1 MEFAE
6 TFSFHRVFSSHM
18 VLQRE
23 QPIRFSGKATPGK
36 SVTLAFA
43 GEERRVSAGADGE
56 WTAEFPAMR
65 AGGPYTLTLSGAPGV
80 QPILFDDILI
90 GEVWMCTGQSNMEM
104 PVYSENPFWQTLN
117 AREEL
122 KKADHPRI
130 RFYNSM
136 LTRRIAPDGPLPEE
150 NGTGWQPCNAETV
163 AQFSACGY
171 FFGRTLEED
180 LDVPIGLVATAWG
193 GTIIEAWISQRK
205 FQEKSWEPFVEQTSV
220 DAMWRELRN
229 SGEFQSL
236 FEWLDNFDAL
246 GRADSALFQLDADVS
261 NWQKITAP
269 SLSLPCP
276 GRYLVRAEFDLPES
290 FAGQDVTLE
299 TGVFNDTDRTF
310 LNGELIGSTGLEHPA
325 YWNVSRR
332 YRVPA
337 RLLRPGRN
345 CVVIEVDNHYSTGS
359 ANLSNWK
366 ISDETDSLEFQ
377 PVSCWTTIFTV
388 PAGFPLRPNVP
399 TPGSGRTPDG
409 PNYPS
414 TLFNGMLYPW
424 FRYTIRGTIWYQG
437 CSNNGEFTYYPLHKM
452 LIDDLREHW
461 KDPEMPFLL
470 VQLAAYHS
478 HNPETRLQDAMF
490 DNLPFPEFSAYGLT
504 REIQAEMPRVR
515 RNVGMIS
522 AFDRG
527 DHSDIHPRDKQTVGM
542 RLAKKAE
549 QMVYGKEQVADGP
562 VFAGIRKEGP
572 RFRIL
577 FHNTGSG
584 LTTSDGKAPTGFVL
598 GNRTGDL
605 YPAKA
610 EIDGDTVVLST
621 PLVPEPQRVR
631 YAFTGY
637 CRVNLCNKEGFPALP
652 FRSDKPDYEA
662 MFPEIP

>member
-1 MEFAE
+1 
-6 TFSFHRVFSSHM
+6 M

-23 QPIRFSGKATPGK
+23 RPIRFSGKAVPGK
-36 SVTLAFA
+36 FVVLSFA
-43 GEERRVSAGADGE
+43 GEERCVSADSTGE
-56 WTAEFPAMR
+56 WTAEFPAMQ
-65 AGGPYTLTLSGAPGV
+65 AGGPFTLSLGGV
-80 QPILFDDILI
+80 SGVPQIVLDDILI

-104 PVYSENPFWQTLN
+104 PVYSENPFWQTLD
-117 AREEL
+117 AEAEL

-130 RFYNSM
+130 RLYNSM

-150 NGTGWQPCNAETV
+150 NGAGWQLCNAETV

-180 LDVPIGLVATAWG
+180 LDVPVGLIATAWG

-205 FQEKSWEPFVEQTSV
+205 FREKAWQPFVEQTSV
-220 DAMWRELRN
+220 AAMWRELRN
-229 SGEFQSL
+229 SGEFRSL
-236 FEWLDNFDAL
+236 FDWLENFDAL
-246 GRADSALFQLDADVS
+246 GKTDSALLQLDADDS
-261 NWQKITAP
+261 GWQKVTTP
-269 SLSLPCP
+269 SLPLPCP
-276 GRYLVRAEFDLPES
+276 GRYLVRAEFELPAT

-332 YRVPA
+332 YSVPA

-345 CVVIEVDNHYSTGS
+345 CVAIEVDNHYSTGS

-366 ISDETDSLEFQ
+366 ISVDKETLEFQ
-377 PVSCWTTIFTV
+377 PVCRWTRIFTV

-399 TPGSGRTPDG
+399 APGSGRTPDG

-424 FRYTIRGTIWYQG
+424 FRYGVRGTIWYQG

-461 KDPEMPFLL
+461 DDPEMPFLL
-470 VQLAAYHS
+470 VQLAAFHS
-478 HNPETRLQDAMF
+478 HNPETRLPDAMF
-490 DNLPFPEFSAYGLT
+490 DDLPFPEFSAYGLT
-504 REIQAEMPRVR
+504 REIQAELPRIR
-515 RNVGMIS
+515 KNVGMIS

-549 QMVYGKEQVADGP
+549 QMVYKRDVIADGP
-562 VFAGIRKEGP
+562 AFAGIRKEGAK
-572 RFRIL
+572 FRI
-577 FHNTGSG
+577 FFRNTGSG
-584 LTTSDGKAPTGFVL
+584 LTTADGKAPTGFVL
-598 GNRTGDL
+598 GSRTGGL
-605 YPAKA
+605 YPAQA
-610 EIDGDTVVLST
+610 EIDGNTVVLSS
-621 PLVPEPQRVR
+621 PLVPEPERVR

-637 CRVNLCNKEGFPALP
+637 CPVNLCNKEGFPALP

-662 MFPEIP
+662 MFPDIP